1 MVKGYGY
8 KVTYCLL
15 PITIEKMQLKKI
27 NTHLQ
32 KALLEFGLEEANAMQ
47 QETFSVLKSG
57 ADVVI
62 QAEKGA
68 GKTTTLVLN
77 VIQKLEKAHLFS
89 PRALVFAENKEK
101 VLVLEECFKQLAKY
115 TDLRVYAVHDKSDL
129 DYDKN
134 QISVGIDILIGT
146 PTRLNDMFSTAG
158 YDVNQIKLFVVDDSD
173 AIAKVRLE
181 AKIKRISDSIA
192 KTQRILF
199 CEVIS
204 ERVESL
210 ANQIMIEPLF
220 FDY

>member
-1 MVKGYGY
+1 M
-8 KVTYCLL
+8 VTYCLL
-15 PITIEKMQLKKI
+15 PFTLTIEKMQLKKI
-27 NTHLQ
+27 NPHLQ
-32 KALLEFGLEEANAMQ
+32 QALVELGLIEANEIQ
-47 QETFSVLKSG
+47 EETFSVIKSG
-57 ADVVI
+57 ADVVV
-62 QAEKGA
+62 QAEKGT

-77 VIQKLEKAHLFS
+77 VIQKLEKAHLLS
-89 PRALVFAENKEK
+89 PRALVFSENKER
-101 VLVLEECFKQLAKY
+101 VLELEERFKQFAKY
-115 TDLRVYAVHDKSDL
+115 TDLRIYAVHDKSDL

-158 YDVNQIKLFVVDDSD
+158 YDVNQLKMFVVDDAD

-210 ANQIMIEPLF
+210 ADQIMVEPLF
-220 FDY
+220 LKWIN